1 MTTNLSTQTP
11 VTLIV
16 VDCQYDFY
24 HPQGSLYVSGAE
36 NIINPLVDLINTNKN
51 ISEVVFTVD
60 WHPAKHSSFKT
71 QGGIWPSHCI
81 AYSEGSQINPQLIN
95 ACLEN
100 DIPYSV
106 VRKGEVLSCEE
117 YGAFS
122 HITPLASQ
130 QWQLETA
137 TDKVLCNNN
146 RLVVAGIAGDYCVLE
161 TVKNLLKAPFSVE
174 LFTNGIVSIDG
185 GETLK
190 KFVEEKK
197 LTCL

>member
-1 MTTNLSTQTP
+1 MW
-11 VTLIV
+11 
-16 VDCQYDFY
+16 C
-24 HPQGSLYVSGAE
+24 
-36 NIINPLVDLINTNKN
+36 
-51 ISEVVFTVD
+51 
-60 WHPAKHSSFKT
+60 
-71 QGGIWPSHCI
+71 
-81 AYSEGSQINPQLIN
+81 
-95 ACLEN
+95 
-100 DIPYSV
+100 
-106 VRKGEVLSCEE
+106 KGEVLSCEE